1 MLSNSFVGSIMNMSA
16 DVYTQQNTQ
25 DENTG
30 AIIRGWVYS
39 HTIDCKVEP
48 IKTASASIRGDNKI
62 FATTGADAG
71 YSEKLQLKI
80 KSTQLLSKRW
90 RLENIKTSDN
100 KQVFVEIDKYNQP
113 DSIFEV
119 YSSHAVLDPFGK
131 LAYYEAVV
139 QRTPVQSNDKTNNRG

>member
-30 AIIRGWVYS
+30 AIVRGWVYS
-39 HTIDCKVEP
+39 HTIRCKVEP
-48 IKTASASIRGDNKI
+48 MTSTKGDNKV
-62 FATTGADAG
+62 FSPYTSDTGYKEG
-71 YSEKLQLKI
+71 LQLKV

-100 KQVFVEIDKYNQP
+100 KQVFVEIDKYDQP

>member
-39 HTIDCKVEP
+39 HTIRCKVEP
-48 IKTASASIRGDNKI
+48 IKTSSTSTRGDNKA
-62 FATTGADAG
+62 FATSGADAG
-71 YSEKLQLKI
+71 YSEKLQLKV

-100 KQVFVEIDKYNQP
+100 KQVFIEIDKYNQP

-139 QRTPVQSNDKTNNRG
+139 QRTPVQHNDKTNNRG